1 MSVKKYYQLAKFKL
15 FKICRSITG
24 NGITLSLKIIKNK
37 LPDLKIKKIKCGT
50 KVFDWRIPPEWNV
63 YDAYVLDNKQKKI
76 IDFKKNNLHLVNF
89 STPIQMRVKKKK
101 LLKKIFTLKKQPQA
115 IPYVTSYY
123 KKNWG
128 FCVSENYKKKVLDK
142 YGDDTFFDIK
152 IDTKFN
158 YKGNLRYGEYFIKGR
173 KNKEILISTY
183 LCHPS
188 MANNELSGPI
198 VVMSLIDYFKNKKLN
213 YGIRFVIIPETIG
226 AISYISKNLN
236 KLQNNV
242 FCGFNITCVGDSRN
256 YTFIKSKY
264 ENSPSDYSIEK
275 ILKSKK
281 LKHIKQSFLNRGSDE
296 RQYNSVGVDLGIT
309 TFSRSKF
316 HEFPE
321 YHTSLDNFD
330 FVSLKALNQSFN
342 IMKESIELI
351 QSKIYPRSRVLCEP
365 FLTKRKLYPE
375 INIKGR
381 KFKDR
386 TTLILDF
393 LQYSDGNIDLKR
405 ISEKIKC
412 KYSEVQ
418 QIYKY
423 LLKLKL
429 VY

>member
-101 LLKKIFTLKKQPQA
+101 LLKKIFTLKKQPKA

>member
-1 MSVKKYYQLAKFKL
+1 MGTKKYYNLAKGKL

-24 NGITLSLKIIKNK
+24 NGITLSLKIIKRQFSEF
-37 LPDLKIKKIKCGT
+37 KIKKIKCGT
-50 KVFDWRIPPEWNV
+50 KVFDWKIPPEWNV
-63 YDAYVLDNKQKKI
+63 YNAYVLDDKQKKI

-89 STPIQMRVKKKK
+89 SIPVKKKIK
-101 LLKKIFTLKKQPQA
+101 KKDLLKKIYTLKKQPQA

-128 FCVSENYKKKVLDK
+128 FCVSHNYKKKVLDK
-142 YGDDTFFDIK
+142 YNNNSLFDVK
-152 IDTKFN
+152 IETEFN
-158 YKGNLRYGEYFIKGR
+158 FRGNLRYGEYFIKGK

-236 KLQNNV
+236 KLKNNV

-281 LKHIKQSFLNRGSDE
+281 IKYIKQSFLNRGSDE
-296 RQYNSVGVDLGIT
+296 RQYNSVGVNLGIT